1 MNLSSETIKTTVVRL
16 IKESLSSNFSASMEK
31 EASSRPIETVNLIDD
46 LGMDS
51 VQILSLLMTL
61 EEEFSIDLD
70 EADVDLDKMMNVQSL
85 IDFVSRKT
93 SAEATSTRAKLLP
106 SGRA

>member
-16 IKESLSSNFSASMEK
+16 IKESISSNFSASMEK

-93 SAEATSTRAKLLP
+93 SAEA
-106 SGRA
+106 

>member
-1 MNLSSETIKTTVVRL
+1 MNMSPEAIKTTVIRL
-16 IKESLSSNFSASMEK
+16 VKESLSSNFAASMEK
-31 EASSRPIETVNLIDD
+31 EASNRPIETVNLIDD

-70 EADVDLDKMMNVQSL
+70 EADVDLDKMMNVQAL
-85 IDFVSRKT
+85 IDFVARKT
-93 SAEATSTRAKLLP
+93 SAEA
-106 SGRA
+106 

>member
-1 MNLSSETIKTTVVRL
+1 MNLSPETIKTTIVRL
-16 IKESLSSNFSASMEK
+16 VKESLSSNFASSMEK
-31 EASSRPIETVNLIDD
+31 EASNRPIESVNLIDD

-85 IDFVSRKT
+85 IEFVARKT
-93 SAEATSTRAKLLP
+93 STEA
-106 SGRA
+106 

>member
-93 SAEATSTRAKLLP
+93 SAAT
-106 SGRA
+106 

>member
-1 MNLSSETIKTTVVRL
+1 MDMSMDAIKAKVFQIVRD
-16 IKESLSSNFSASMEK
+16 SVSSNFSAPAESGVD
-31 EASSRPIETVNLIDD
+31 SSNLEHVNLIEN

-61 EEEFSIDLD
+61 EEEFGISLD

-85 IDFVSRKT
+85 VDFVVRKT
-93 SAEATSTRAKLLP
+93 AAVAQ
-106 SGRA
+106 A

>member
-1 MNLSSETIKTTVVRL
+1 MRL

-31 EASSRPIETVNLIDD
+31 DASSRPIETVNLIDD

-93 SAEATSTRAKLLP
+93 SAEA
-106 SGRA
+106 

>member
-1 MNLSSETIKTTVVRL
+1 MNMSPEAIKTAVIRL
-16 IKESLSSNFSASMEK
+16 VKESLSSNFAASMEK
-31 EASSRPIETVNLIDD
+31 EASNRPIETVNLIDD

-70 EADVDLDKMMNVQSL
+70 EADVDLDKMMNVQAL
-85 IDFVSRKT
+85 IDFVARKT
-93 SAEATSTRAKLLP
+93 SAEA
-106 SGRA
+106 

>member
-93 SAEATSTRAKLLP
+93 SAEA
-106 SGRA
+106 

>member
-1 MNLSSETIKTTVVRL
+1 MNMSPEAIKTTVVRL
-16 IKESLSSNFSASMEK
+16 VKESLSSNFAASMEQ
-31 EASSRPIETVNLIDD
+31 EASTRPIETVNLIDD

-70 EADVDLDKMMNVQSL
+70 EADVDLDKMMNVQAL
-85 IDFVSRKT
+85 IDFVARKT
-93 SAEATSTRAKLLP
+93 SAEA
-106 SGRA
+106 